1 MILFYYLNILFS
13 FHFFYVQCE
22 SERKRRISKSLIVFI
37 HPERY
42 IFYNEGKNFIESIA
56 SITLE

>member
-13 FHFFYVQCE
+13 FHFLCTMWKWKEKAYFKKFDC
-22 SERKRRISKSLIVFI
+22 FI
-37 HPERY
+37 YPERY